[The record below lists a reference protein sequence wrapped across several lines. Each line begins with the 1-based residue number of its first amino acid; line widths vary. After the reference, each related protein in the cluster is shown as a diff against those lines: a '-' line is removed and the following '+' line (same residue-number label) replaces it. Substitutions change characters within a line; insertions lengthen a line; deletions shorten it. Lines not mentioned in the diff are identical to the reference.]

1 MSAGKFLNTFEITQC
16 AGEST
21 VLIGE
26 GWDKI
31 DIIYLAFRAFFFIIA
46 TPVRCLIIVMSPL
59 EIVAVIISLI
69 GVTLTVKRNMWCWW
83 FNFAAFVLYAY
94 LFYQFKLYGETVL
107 QLFFIVVNFYGFYHW
122 LKGKQQDHEIRI
134 EPIATKTVIFQMLLA
149 AIGGLIFGLT
159 LKHFTDA
166 AVPMLDS
173 QLAAFSLLATY
184 WTSRKHIAT
193 WVLWVFVDII
203 YVGMFIYKDLFLTA
217 ALYTAFVGLAAFGW
231 WQWEQVKKKQALTQ
245 FKGV

>member
-1 MSAGKFLNTFEITQC
+1 M
-16 AGEST
+16 
-21 VLIGE
+21 IGE
-26 GWDKI
+26 GNRDAQRVNRLI
-31 DIIYLAFRAFFFIIA
+31 GIICLAFSIIFFIIA
-46 TPVRCLIIVMSPL
+46 ALFIHLFIAMSPL
-59 EIVAVIISLI
+59 EIIAVIISVI

-94 LFYQFKLYGETVL
+94 LFYEFKLYGETIL
-107 QLFFIVVNFYGFYHW
+107 QFFFIVVNFYGFYHW
-122 LKGKQQDHEIRI
+122 FKGKQQDHEIRI
-134 EPIATKTVIFQMLLA
+134 EPIAQKTVIFQMLLA
-149 AIGGLIFGLT
+149 ALGGLIFGLT

-193 WVLWVFVDII
+193 WVLWIVVDIV

-217 ALYTAFVGLAAFGW
+217 GLYAAFVGFAAFGW
-231 WQWEQVKKKQALTQ
+231 WQWEQVKKKQAHSH

>member
-1 MSAGKFLNTFEITQC
+1 MIGKGNRDAQR
-16 AGEST
+16 
-21 VLIGE
+21 VNRPIG
-26 GWDKI
+26 
-31 DIIYLAFRAFFFIIA
+31 IICLAFSIIFFIIA
-46 TPVRCLIIVMSPL
+46 ALFIHLFIAMSPL
-59 EIVAVIISLI
+59 EIIAVIISVI

-94 LFYQFKLYGETVL
+94 LFYEFKLYGETIL
-107 QLFFIVVNFYGFYHW
+107 QFFFIVVNFYGFYHW
-122 LKGKQQDHEIRI
+122 FKGKQQDHEIRI
-134 EPIATKTVIFQMLLA
+134 EPIAQKTVIFQMLLA
-149 AIGGLIFGLT
+149 ALGGLIFGLI

-193 WVLWVFVDII
+193 LVLWIVVDIV

-217 ALYTAFVGLAAFGW
+217 GLYAAFVGLAAFGW
-231 WQWEQVKKKQALTQ
+231 WQWEQVKKKQAHSH

>member
-1 MSAGKFLNTFEITQC
+1 MIEEGNRDAQRVNR
-16 AGEST
+16 A
-21 VLIGE
+21 IG
-26 GWDKI
+26 
-31 DIIYLAFRAFFFIIA
+31 IICLAFSIIFFIIA
-46 TPVRCLIIVMSPL
+46 ALFIHLFIAMSPL
-59 EIVAVIISLI
+59 EIIAVIISVI

-94 LFYQFKLYGETVL
+94 LFYEFKLYGETIL
-107 QLFFIVVNFYGFYHW
+107 QFFFIVVNFHGFYHW
-122 LKGKQQDHEIRI
+122 FKGKQQDHEIRI
-134 EPIATKTVIFQMLLA
+134 EPIDQKTVIFQMLLA
-149 AIGGLIFGLT
+149 ALGGLIFGLT

-193 WVLWVFVDII
+193 WVLWIVVDIV

-217 ALYTAFVGLAAFGW
+217 GLYAAFVGLAAFGW
-231 WQWEQVKKKQALTQ
+231 WQWEQVKKKQAHSH

>member
-1 MSAGKFLNTFEITQC
+1 MIGKGNRDVQR
-16 AGEST
+16 
-21 VLIGE
+21 VNRPIG
-26 GWDKI
+26 
-31 DIIYLAFRAFFFIIA
+31 IICLAFSIIFFIIA
-46 TPVRCLIIVMSPL
+46 ALFIHLFIAMSPL
-59 EIVAVIISLI
+59 EIIAVIISVI

-94 LFYQFKLYGETVL
+94 LFYEFKLYGETIL
-107 QLFFIVVNFYGFYHW
+107 QFFFIVVNFYGFYHW
-122 LKGKQQDHEIRI
+122 FKGKQQDHEIRI
-134 EPIATKTVIFQMLLA
+134 EPIDQKTVIFQMLLA
-149 AIGGLIFGLT
+149 ALGGLIFGLT

-193 WVLWVFVDII
+193 WVLWIVVDIV

-217 ALYTAFVGLAAFGW
+217 GLYAAFVGLAAFGW
-231 WQWEQVKKKQALTQ
+231 WQWEQVKKKQAHSH